1 MTVTTLAQ
9 ANWDRLGPS
18 LADAIV
24 DTLIM
29 VSTTL
34 IVSGILG
41 LGLGMLL
48 YTPRTGGILQN
59 RFVYFIVNLLV
70 NFVRP
75 IPFII
80 LLAFA
85 QPLTVIVMGGSI
97 GRGPATFVMVIAAT
111 FSVARVV
118 EQNLVSIDPGVIEAA
133 RSMGASPW
141 KIITSVIVPEALG
154 PLILG
159 YTFLFIAIVDMSAMA
174 GYVGGGG
181 LGDFAIVYGYRAFE
195 WEVTVVATLI
205 IIVLVQAVQGSD
217 PAAIV
222 ADLAD
227 MEQRLA
233 PRVKDID
240 YGVPGQGETTEL
252 DEAFYEYPLESVGRF
267 MRSPDLARAEDT
279 PLSESE
285 ADVEKPKRHARNI
298 KRRKETER

>member
-48 YTPRTGGILQN
+48 YTTRTGGILQN

-159 YTFLFIAIVDMSAMA
+159 YTFIFIAVIDMSAMA
-174 GYVGGGG
+174 GYIGGGG
-181 LGDFAIVYGYRAFE
+181 LGDFAIVYGYRQFE
-195 WEVTVVATLI
+195 PAVTFAAVIVIVVM
-205 IIVLVQAVQGSD
+205 VQ
-217 PAAIV
+217 
-222 ADLAD
+222 LA
-227 MEQRLA
+227 QFLGNWLSKK
-233 PRVKDID
+233 V
-240 YGVPGQGETTEL
+240 
-252 DEAFYEYPLESVGRF
+252 
-267 MRSPDLARAEDT
+267 MRR
-279 PLSESE
+279 
-285 ADVEKPKRHARNI
+285 
-298 KRRKETER
+298 